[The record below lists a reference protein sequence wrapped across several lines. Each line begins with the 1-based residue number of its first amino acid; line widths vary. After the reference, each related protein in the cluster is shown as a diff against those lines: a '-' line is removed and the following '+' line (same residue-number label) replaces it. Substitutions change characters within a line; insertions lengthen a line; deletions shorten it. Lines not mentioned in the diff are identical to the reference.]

1 MFNFTK
7 KHDNA
12 LIDINEKAVGVNER
26 YNAAIKRIE
35 WLEGEL
41 NQKTQAL
48 NQSCQA
54 QSIMAEGVKICTA
67 SLYTVQAQLQT
78 VAAHLDRSNK
88 QIIELMQKNRAL
100 KSSGDTWFRRAIKL
114 EFAALMTKD
123 EIKKIEHERDRAVKK
138 CELLQIELILG
149 GKESRLDSHQG

>member
-12 LIDINEKAVGVNER
+12 LIDINEQAVGVNER

-35 WLEGEL
+35 WLEYEL

-48 NQSCQA
+48 NQSCKA
-54 QSIMAEGVKICTA
+54 QSIMTEGVKICTA
-67 SLYTVQAQLQT
+67 SLYTLQAQLQT
-78 VAAHLDRSNK
+78 VASHLDRSNK
-88 QIIELMQKNRAL
+88 QILELMQKNKAL
-100 KSSGDTWFRRAIKL
+100 RSSGDTWFRRAIKL

-123 EIKKIEHERDRAVKK
+123 EIKKIENERDTAIKM
-138 CELLQIELILG
+138 CEHLQVELVLG
-149 GKESRLDSHQG
+149 TRKED